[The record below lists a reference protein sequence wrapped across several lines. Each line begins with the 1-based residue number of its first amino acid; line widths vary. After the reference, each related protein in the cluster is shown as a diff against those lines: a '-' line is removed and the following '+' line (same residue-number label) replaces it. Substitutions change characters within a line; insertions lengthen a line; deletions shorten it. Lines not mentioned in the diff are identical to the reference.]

1 MFNNFKKLTISLLIF
16 CLIIIPSASFATLE
30 NGSATGE
37 KGPNALE
44 YTLDLLIAR
53 PIGIVLVPVGAVI
66 FAVAYPFTLIDD
78 STDKAYDALLGQ
90 NIDYTFKRSLGEDL
104 PLS

>member
-1 MFNNFKKLTISLLIF
+1 MFKYFKILTISCVIF
-16 CLIIIPSASFATLE
+16 CLIIIPAASFATSE
-30 NGSATGE
+30 NGPAAEE

-78 STDKAYDALLGQ
+78 STDKAYDALLGE
-90 NIDYTFKRSLGEDL
+90 NIDYTFKRPLGEDL
-104 PLS
+104 PI